1 MKYLMV
7 TKDRT
12 QTTVFNGLLESFKY
26 FNGVPRQLLFD
37 NMRTIVDRSRTQF
50 NKPYYNEKL
59 YSFSKDAGF
68 MPKSCLAY
76 KPQTKG
82 KVEAVAKLINR
93 LKVYNNEFDTF
104 SDLDLIV
111 RNFND
116 EINREVSVSTGKSPI
131 ERFKEE
137 QKYLNP
143 LPNLDIFEEY
153 LNLKPNKR
161 KVTSESMINVDG
173 KKYSVPPQYI
183 NLDVFFKL
191 IITTSLYLMNIM

>member
-26 FNGVPRQLLFD
+26 FNGVPRQLLLFD

-82 KVEAVAKLINR
+82 KVEAVAKL
-93 LKVYNNEFDTF
+93 
-104 SDLDLIV
+104 
-111 RNFND
+111 
-116 EINREVSVSTGKSPI
+116 
-131 ERFKEE
+131 
-137 QKYLNP
+137 
-143 LPNLDIFEEY
+143 
-153 LNLKPNKR
+153 
-161 KVTSESMINVDG
+161 
-173 KKYSVPPQYI
+173 
-183 NLDVFFKL
+183 
-191 IITTSLYLMNIM
+191 

>member
-1 MKYLMV
+1 ML
-7 TKDRT
+7 TTDRS
-12 QTTVFNGLLESFKY
+12 QPTVFKGVLNSFKY

-59 YSFSKDAGF
+59 YSFSKEAGF
-68 MPKSCLAY
+68 MPKPCLAY

-116 EINREVSVSTGKSPI
+116 EINREVSASTGKSPI

-161 KVTSESMINVDG
+161 KVTSESMINVDE
-173 KKYSVPPQYI
+173 KKYSVPSQYI